1 MPLTNAQYDELMRSY
16 QQKQLARHR
25 LISEREEEIMALSP
39 RMAEFNAEI
48 ADLSVAE
55 ARRRLGAETAE
66 GDSSAETDL
75 SARANTSGVSSEAGP
90 AARDEAGRGQAARDE
105 AGRGVWDRI
114 AALDEEKR
122 RLIVSMGYPEDY
134 LDPPYDCPD
143 CRDTGYIGSNRCHC
157 FRQAAID
164 LVYSQS
170 GRPRIFERECFENF
184 SLEYYPKDLIDRGTG
199 ISAYEAADQA
209 FDRCRRFVEEF
220 DDSFQNLFLFGDVGV
235 GKTFLCNC
243 IAGELIRTGH
253 SVIYFTADRLFRL
266 LADHA
271 FGRDNASEEDYSR
284 IFDCDLLIIDD
295 LGTELPNALTVSQF
309 FICLNDRI
317 LDERSTVISSNLDL
331 HNIKDVYT
339 ERISSRISSCY
350 TLLHLFGDDI
360 RLKKTA
366 G

>member
-1 MPLTNAQYDELMRSY
+1 MPLNNAQYDELMRSY

-25 LISEREEEIMALSP
+25 LISEREQEITALSP
-39 RMAEFNAEI
+39 RMAELNAEI

-55 ARRRLGAETAE
+55 ARRRLEAGRTEE
-66 GDSSAETDL
+66 DSSAETDL
-75 SARANTSGVSSEAGP
+75 SARAATSDSSSEGGP
-90 AARDEAGRGQAARDE
+90 AARDEGGRGIWERIGALADE
-105 AGRGVWDRI
+105 KKHI
-114 AALDEEKR
+114 LAL
-122 RLIVSMGYPEDY
+122 LGYPEDY

-143 CRDTGYIGSNRCHC
+143 CRDTGYIGPERCHC

-164 LVYSQS
+164 LVYAQS
-170 GRPRIFERECFENF
+170 GRSRIFERECFANF
-184 SLEYYPKDLIDRGTG
+184 SLAYYPKDLIDRRTG
-199 ISAYEAADQA
+199 ISARAAAERA
-209 FDRCRRFVEEF
+209 FDQCHRFVEEF

-271 FGRDNASEEDYSR
+271 FGRDTESETDCGR

-295 LGTELPNALTVSQF
+295 LGTELPNSLTVSQF
-309 FICLNDRI
+309 FLCLNNRI

-331 HNIKDVYT
+331 QKVSEIYT
-339 ERISSRISSCY
+339 ERISSRITSCY

-360 RLKKTA
+360 RLKKNM
-366 G
+366 